1 MYIKITMLHLIQ
13 SAARLSR
20 LQRKICSR
28 SLWNSCQTVAQTQIL
43 RWGAALPTTR
53 HFHSSQQHQRELRE
67 YDEVFKKSIE
77 EPEEFWGGL
86 ADEIDWYKP
95 FAKVMDNTKPPFTK
109 WFVGGEMNTCYNCL
123 DRHIERGKGRH
134 TALIYDSPLTGK
146 IEMYSYQN
154 LQALVA
160 KFAGA
165 LAQLNVGKGDRVV
178 IYMPMVPQA
187 IIAMLACARLGA
199 VHSVVFGGFAA
210 QELARRIEHAE
221 PRVVVTASCG
231 IEPTRLVYYK
241 PILDE
246 AIRLSSFKPSTCIV
260 YQRDQCS
267 GDIVPGQDITWDQ
280 VMERARPHDCV
291 PVMSNDPLY
300 ILYTS
305 GTTGDPKGIV
315 RENGGHAVA
324 LHWSMRNLYGI
335 NPGEVWWAAS
345 DLGWVV
351 GHSYIVYAPLLS
363 GCTTVLFEGK
373 PVGTPDA
380 GGFFRVIEQHKVVSM
395 FTAPTAIRIIR
406 AEDPNCELI
415 KQYDLSH
422 FRDLFV
428 AGEHMDK
435 DTMSWTRKAISAPV
449 YDNWWQ
455 TETGWAITA
464 HAVGLGRPMDEHL
477 QTTGKAVPGYNVKV
491 IKDDMT
497 DVDRGDLGQVVVK
510 LPLPPG
516 TMSTLWRADD
526 RFIKTY
532 FTKYPGYYDTSDDG
546 VMDEDGFVS
555 IMARTDDVINVAGHR
570 ISTKSLEE
578 GMIRLDFVIDAACV
592 GQEDPI
598 KGHVPVGFVV
608 IDKTKPITREEAVQQ
623 VIQSVREFVGPVA
636 AFKTAVI
643 VPSLPKTRSGKTV
656 RGVLSKIL
664 HGKPYR
670 ITPTME
676 NPHVLEDIEEIVR
689 EEGIIERTL
698 KH

>member
-1 MYIKITMLHLIQ
+1 MSISRLIQ
-13 SAARLSR
+13 TTTRLNL
-20 LQRKICSR
+20 LQRKLSR
-28 SLWNSCQTVAQTQIL
+28 QNLWNSLQN
-43 RWGAALPTTR
+43 AARTSCSCLHGLPIR
-53 HFHSSQQHQRELRE
+53 HFHSSRQRQRELRE

-77 EPEEFWGGL
+77 EPEEFWAEL
-86 ADEIDWYKP
+86 AEEINWYKP
-95 FAKVMDNTKPPFTK
+95 FTKVLDNSNQPFTK

-123 DRHIERGKGRH
+123 DRHIENGRGKRI
-134 TALIYDSPLTGK
+134 ALIYDSPLNGK
-146 IEMYSYQN
+146 VEMYTYEN
-154 LQALVA
+154 LQRLVA

-178 IYMPMVPQA
+178 IYMPMIPQA
-187 IIAMLACARLGA
+187 VIAMLACARLGA
-199 VHSVVFGGFAA
+199 IHSVVFGGFAA

-231 IEPTRLVYYK
+231 LEPSRLVYYK
-241 PILDE
+241 PLLDE
-246 AIRLSSFKPSTCIV
+246 AIRLSKFKPSTCVV

-267 GDIVPGQDITWDQ
+267 GGIIPGQDISWDQ
-280 VMERARPHDCV
+280 VMEKAQPHDCV
-291 PVMSNDPLY
+291 PVLSTDPLY

-315 RENGGHAVA
+315 RPNGGHAVA
-324 LHWSMRNLYGI
+324 LNWSMRNLYGI

-380 GGFFRVIEQHKVVSM
+380 GAFFRVIEQHKVVIM

-415 KQYDLSH
+415 KEYDLSH
-422 FRDLFV
+422 FRGLFV
-428 AGEHMDK
+428 AGEHLDK
-435 DTMSWTRKAISAPV
+435 DTMQWARRAISAPV

-477 QTTGKAVPGYNVKV
+477 QTTGKPVPGYNVK
-491 IKDDMT
+491 ILKDGLT
-497 DVDRGDLGQVVVK
+497 EADRGDLGQVVVK

-516 TMSTLWRADD
+516 TMATLWKADD
-526 RFIKTY
+526 RFVKTY
-532 FTKYPGYYDTSDDG
+532 FTKYPGYYDSSDDG
-546 VMDEDGFVS
+546 VMDDGGFVS

-592 GQEDPI
+592 GLEDPI
-598 KGHVPVGFVV
+598 KGHLPVGFIV
-608 IDKTKPITREEAVQQ
+608 IDKTSGVSREDAVQQ

-636 AFKTAVI
+636 AFKTAI
-643 VPSLPKTRSGKTV
+643 VVPTLPKTRSGKTV
-656 RGVLSKIL
+656 RGILSKIL
-664 HGKPYR
+664 HGKPYK

-676 NPHVLEDIEEIVR
+676 NPHVLEDIETIVR
-689 EEGIIERTL
+689 EEGIIERTQ
-698 KH
+698 K

>member
-1 MYIKITMLHLIQ
+1 MSISRLIQ
-13 SAARLSR
+13 TTTHLNL
-20 LQRKICSR
+20 LQRKLSR
-28 SLWNSCQTVAQTQIL
+28 QNLWNSLQN
-43 RWGAALPTTR
+43 AARTSCSCLHGLPIR
-53 HFHSSQQHQRELRE
+53 HFHSSRQRQRELRE

-77 EPEEFWGGL
+77 EPEEFWAEL
-86 ADEIDWYKP
+86 AEEINWYKP
-95 FAKVMDNTKPPFTK
+95 FTKVLDNSNQPFTK

-123 DRHIERGKGRH
+123 DRHIENGRGKRI
-134 TALIYDSPLTGK
+134 ALIYDSPLNGK
-146 IEMYSYQN
+146 VEMYTYEN
-154 LQALVA
+154 LQRLVA

-178 IYMPMVPQA
+178 IYMPMIPQA
-187 IIAMLACARLGA
+187 VIAMLACARLGA
-199 VHSVVFGGFAA
+199 IHSVVFGGFAA

-231 IEPTRLVYYK
+231 LEPSRLVYYK
-241 PILDE
+241 PLLDE
-246 AIRLSSFKPSTCIV
+246 AIRLSKFKPSTCVV

-267 GDIVPGQDITWDQ
+267 GGIIPGQDISWDQ
-280 VMERARPHDCV
+280 VMEKAQPHDCV
-291 PVMSNDPLY
+291 PVLSTDPLY

-315 RENGGHAVA
+315 RPNGGHAVA
-324 LHWSMRNLYGI
+324 LNWSMRNLYGI
-335 NPGEVWWAAS
+335 NLGEVWWAAS

-380 GGFFRVIEQHKVVSM
+380 GAFFRVIEQHKVVSM

-415 KQYDLSH
+415 KEYDLSH
-422 FRDLFV
+422 FRGLFV
-428 AGEHMDK
+428 AGEHLDK
-435 DTMSWTRKAISAPV
+435 DTMQWARRAISAPV

-477 QTTGKAVPGYNVKV
+477 QTTGKPVPGYNVK
-491 IKDDMT
+491 ILKDGLT
-497 DVDRGDLGQVVVK
+497 EADRGDLGQVVVK

-516 TMSTLWRADD
+516 TMATLWKADD
-526 RFIKTY
+526 RFVKTY
-532 FTKYPGYYDTSDDG
+532 FTKYPGYYDSSDDG
-546 VMDEDGFVS
+546 VMDDGGFVS

-592 GQEDPI
+592 GLEDPI
-598 KGHVPVGFVV
+598 KGHLPVGFIV
-608 IDKTKPITREEAVQQ
+608 IDKTSGVSREDAVQQ

-636 AFKTAVI
+636 AFKTAI
-643 VPSLPKTRSGKTV
+643 VVPTLPKTRSGKTV

-664 HGKPYR
+664 HGKPYK

-676 NPHVLEDIEEIVR
+676 NPHVLEDIETIVR
-689 EEGIIERTL
+689 EEGIIERTQ
-698 KH
+698 K

>member
-1 MYIKITMLHLIQ
+1 M
-13 SAARLSR
+13 
-20 LQRKICSR
+20 
-28 SLWNSCQTVAQTQIL
+28 
-43 RWGAALPTTR
+43 
-53 HFHSSQQHQRELRE
+53 
-67 YDEVFKKSIE
+67 FKKSIE
-77 EPEEFWGGL
+77 EPEEFWAEL
-86 ADEIDWYKP
+86 AEEINWYKP
-95 FAKVMDNTKPPFTK
+95 FTKVVDNSNQPFTK

-123 DRHIERGKGRH
+123 DRHIENGRGKRI
-134 TALIYDSPLTGK
+134 ALIYDSPLNGK
-146 IEMYSYQN
+146 VEMYTYEN
-154 LQALVA
+154 LQRLVA

-178 IYMPMVPQA
+178 IYMPMIPQA
-187 IIAMLACARLGA
+187 VIAMLACARLGA
-199 VHSVVFGGFAA
+199 IHSVVFGGFAA

-231 IEPTRLVYYK
+231 LEPSRLVYYK
-241 PILDE
+241 PLLDE
-246 AIRLSSFKPSTCIV
+246 AIRLSKFKPSTCVV

-267 GDIVPGQDITWDQ
+267 GGIIPGQDISWDQ
-280 VMERARPHDCV
+280 VMEKAQPHDCV
-291 PVMSNDPLY
+291 PVLSTDPLY

-315 RENGGHAVA
+315 RPNGGHAVA
-324 LHWSMRNLYGI
+324 LNWSMRNLYGI

-380 GGFFRVIEQHKVVSM
+380 GAFFRVIEQHKVVSM

-415 KQYDLSH
+415 KEYDLSH
-422 FRDLFV
+422 FRGLFV
-428 AGEHMDK
+428 AGEHLDK
-435 DTMSWTRKAISAPV
+435 DTMQWARRAISAPV

-464 HAVGLGRPMDEHL
+464 HAVGLGRPMDERL
-477 QTTGKAVPGYNVKV
+477 QTTGKPVPGYNVK
-491 IKDDMT
+491 ILKDGLT
-497 DVDRGDLGQVVVK
+497 EADRGDLGQVVVK

-516 TMSTLWRADD
+516 TMATLWKADD
-526 RFIKTY
+526 RFVKTY
-532 FTKYPGYYDTSDDG
+532 FTKYPGYYDSSDDG
-546 VMDEDGFVS
+546 VMDDGGFVS

-592 GQEDPI
+592 GLEDPI
-598 KGHVPVGFVV
+598 KGHLPVGFIV
-608 IDKTKPITREEAVQQ
+608 IDKTSGVSREDAVQQ

-636 AFKTAVI
+636 AFKTAI
-643 VPSLPKTRSGKTV
+643 VVPTLPKTRSGKTV

-664 HGKPYR
+664 HGKPYK

-676 NPHVLEDIEEIVR
+676 NPHVLEDIETIVR
-689 EEGIIERTL
+689 EEGIIERTQ
-698 KH
+698 K

>member
-1 MYIKITMLHLIQ
+1 MSISRLIQ
-13 SAARLSR
+13 ATTRLNL
-20 LQRKICSR
+20 LQRKLSHQN
-28 SLWNSCQTVAQTQIL
+28 LWNSSQN
-43 RWGAALPTTR
+43 AARTSCSCLHGLPIR
-53 HFHSSQQHQRELRE
+53 HFHSSQHRQRELRE

-77 EPEEFWGGL
+77 EPEEFWAKL
-86 ADEIDWYKP
+86 AEEINWYKP
-95 FAKVMDNTKPPFTK
+95 FTKVLDNSNQPFTK

-123 DRHIERGKGRH
+123 DRHIENGRGKRM
-134 TALIYDSPLTGK
+134 ALIYDSPLNGK
-146 IEMYSYQN
+146 VEMYTYEN
-154 LQALVA
+154 LQRLVA

-178 IYMPMVPQA
+178 IYMPMIPQA
-187 IIAMLACARLGA
+187 VIAMLACARLGA
-199 VHSVVFGGFAA
+199 IHSVVFGGFAA

-231 IEPTRLVYYK
+231 LEPSCLVYYK
-241 PILDE
+241 PLLDE
-246 AIRLSSFKPSTCIV
+246 AIRLSKFKPSTCVV

-267 GDIVPGQDITWDQ
+267 GGIIPGQDISWDQ
-280 VMERARPHDCV
+280 VMEKAQPHDCV
-291 PVMSNDPLY
+291 PVLSTDPLY

-315 RENGGHAVA
+315 RPNGGHAVA
-324 LHWSMRNLYGI
+324 LNWSMRNLYGI

-380 GGFFRVIEQHKVVSM
+380 GAFFRVIEQHKVVSM

-415 KQYDLSH
+415 KEYDLSH
-422 FRDLFV
+422 FRGLFV
-428 AGEHMDK
+428 AGEHLDK
-435 DTMSWTRKAISAPV
+435 DTMQWARRAISAPV

-477 QTTGKAVPGYNVKV
+477 QTTGKPVPGYNVK
-491 IKDDMT
+491 ILKDGLT
-497 DVDRGDLGQVVVK
+497 EADRGDLGQVVVK

-516 TMSTLWRADD
+516 TMATLWKADD
-526 RFIKTY
+526 RFVKTY
-532 FTKYPGYYDTSDDG
+532 FTKYPGYYDSSDDG
-546 VMDEDGFVS
+546 VMDDGGFVS

-592 GQEDPI
+592 GLEDPI
-598 KGHVPVGFVV
+598 KGHLPVGFIV
-608 IDKTKPITREEAVQQ
+608 IDKTSGVSREDAVQQ

-636 AFKTAVI
+636 AFKTAI
-643 VPSLPKTRSGKTV
+643 VVPTLPKTRSGKTV
-656 RGVLSKIL
+656 RGILSKIL
-664 HGKPYR
+664 HGKPYK

-676 NPHVLEDIEEIVR
+676 NPHVLEDIETIVR
-689 EEGIIERTL
+689 EEGIIERTQ
-698 KH
+698 K

>member
-1 MYIKITMLHLIQ
+1 MSISRLIQ
-13 SAARLSR
+13 TTTRLNL
-20 LQRKICSR
+20 LQRKLSR
-28 SLWNSCQTVAQTQIL
+28 QNLWNSLQN
-43 RWGAALPTTR
+43 AARTSCSCLHGLPIR
-53 HFHSSQQHQRELRE
+53 HFHSSRQRQRELRE

-77 EPEEFWGGL
+77 EPEEFW
-86 ADEIDWYKP
+86 AEFAEEINWYKP
-95 FAKVMDNTKPPFTK
+95 FTKVVDNSNQPFTK

-123 DRHIERGKGRH
+123 DRHIENGRGKRI
-134 TALIYDSPLTGK
+134 ALIYDSPLNGK
-146 IEMYSYQN
+146 VEMYTYEN
-154 LQALVA
+154 LQRLVA

-178 IYMPMVPQA
+178 IYMPMIPQA
-187 IIAMLACARLGA
+187 VIAMLACARLGA
-199 VHSVVFGGFAA
+199 IHSVVFGGFAA

-231 IEPTRLVYYK
+231 LEPSRLVYYK
-241 PILDE
+241 PLLDE
-246 AIRLSSFKPSTCIV
+246 AIRLSKFKPSTCVV

-267 GDIVPGQDITWDQ
+267 GGIIPGQDISWDQ
-280 VMERARPHDCV
+280 VMEKAQPHDCV
-291 PVMSNDPLY
+291 PVLSTDPLY

-315 RENGGHAVA
+315 RPNGGHAVA
-324 LHWSMRNLYGI
+324 LNWSMRNLYGI

-380 GGFFRVIEQHKVVSM
+380 GAFFRVIEQHKVVSM

-415 KQYDLSH
+415 KEYDLSH
-422 FRDLFV
+422 FRGLFV
-428 AGEHMDK
+428 AGEHLDK
-435 DTMSWTRKAISAPV
+435 DTMQWARRAISAPV

-477 QTTGKAVPGYNVKV
+477 QTTGKPVPGYNVK
-491 IKDDMT
+491 ILKDGLT
-497 DVDRGDLGQVVVK
+497 EADRGDLGQVVVK

-516 TMSTLWRADD
+516 TMATLWKADD
-526 RFIKTY
+526 RFVKTY
-532 FTKYPGYYDTSDDG
+532 FTKYPGYYDSSDDG
-546 VMDEDGFVS
+546 VMDDGGFVS

-592 GQEDPI
+592 GLEDPI
-598 KGHVPVGFVV
+598 KGHLPVGFIV
-608 IDKTKPITREEAVQQ
+608 IDKTSGVSREDAVQQ

-636 AFKTAVI
+636 AFKTAI
-643 VPSLPKTRSGKTV
+643 VVPTLPKTRSGKTV
-656 RGVLSKIL
+656 RGILSKIL
-664 HGKPYR
+664 HGKPYK

-676 NPHVLEDIEEIVR
+676 NPHVLEDIETIVR
-689 EEGIIERTL
+689 EEGIIERTQ
-698 KH
+698 K

>member
-1 MYIKITMLHLIQ
+1 MSISRLIQ
-13 SAARLSR
+13 TTTRLNL
-20 LQRKICSR
+20 LQRKLSR
-28 SLWNSCQTVAQTQIL
+28 QNLWNSLQN
-43 RWGAALPTTR
+43 AARTSCSCLHGLPIR
-53 HFHSSQQHQRELRE
+53 HFHSSRQRQRELRE

-77 EPEEFWGGL
+77 EPEEFWAEL
-86 ADEIDWYKP
+86 AEEINWYKP
-95 FAKVMDNTKPPFTK
+95 FTKVLDNSNQPFTK

-123 DRHIERGKGRH
+123 DRHIENGRGKRI
-134 TALIYDSPLTGK
+134 ALIYDSPLNGK
-146 IEMYSYQN
+146 VEMYTYEN
-154 LQALVA
+154 LQRLVA

-178 IYMPMVPQA
+178 IYMPMIPQA
-187 IIAMLACARLGA
+187 VIAMLACARLGA
-199 VHSVVFGGFAA
+199 IHSVVFGGFAA

-231 IEPTRLVYYK
+231 LEPSRLVYYK
-241 PILDE
+241 PLLDE
-246 AIRLSSFKPSTCIV
+246 AIRLSKFKPSTCVV

-267 GDIVPGQDITWDQ
+267 GGIIPGQDISWDQ
-280 VMERARPHDCV
+280 LMEKAQPHDCV
-291 PVMSNDPLY
+291 PVLSTDPLY

-315 RENGGHAVA
+315 RPNGGHAVA
-324 LHWSMRNLYGI
+324 LNWSMRNLYGI

-380 GGFFRVIEQHKVVSM
+380 GAFFRVIEQHKVVSM

-415 KQYDLSH
+415 KEYDLSH
-422 FRDLFV
+422 FRGLFV
-428 AGEHMDK
+428 AGEHLDK
-435 DTMSWTRKAISAPV
+435 DTMQWARRAISAPV

-477 QTTGKAVPGYNVKV
+477 QTTGKPVPGYNVK
-491 IKDDMT
+491 ILKDGLT
-497 DVDRGDLGQVVVK
+497 EADRGDLGQVVVK

-516 TMSTLWRADD
+516 TMATLWKADD
-526 RFIKTY
+526 RFVKTY
-532 FTKYPGYYDTSDDG
+532 FTKYPGYYDSSDDG
-546 VMDEDGFVS
+546 VMDDGGFVS

-592 GQEDPI
+592 GLEDPI
-598 KGHVPVGFVV
+598 KGHLPVGFIV
-608 IDKTKPITREEAVQQ
+608 IDKTSGVSREDAVQQ

-636 AFKTAVI
+636 AFKTAI
-643 VPSLPKTRSGKTV
+643 VVPTLPKTRSGKTV

-664 HGKPYR
+664 HGKPYK

-676 NPHVLEDIEEIVR
+676 NPHVLEDIETIVR
-689 EEGIIERTL
+689 EEGIIERTQ
-698 KH
+698 K

>member
-1 MYIKITMLHLIQ
+1 MSISRLIQ
-13 SAARLSR
+13 TTTRLNL
-20 LQRKICSR
+20 LQRKLSR
-28 SLWNSCQTVAQTQIL
+28 QNLWNSLQN
-43 RWGAALPTTR
+43 AARTSCSCLHGLPIR
-53 HFHSSQQHQRELRE
+53 HFHSSRQRQRELRE

-77 EPEEFWGGL
+77 EPEEFWAEL
-86 ADEIDWYKP
+86 AEEINWYKP
-95 FAKVMDNTKPPFTK
+95 FTKVLDNSNQPFTK

-123 DRHIERGKGRH
+123 DRHIENGRGKRI
-134 TALIYDSPLTGK
+134 ALIYDSPLNGK
-146 IEMYSYQN
+146 VEMYTYEN
-154 LQALVA
+154 LQRLVA

-178 IYMPMVPQA
+178 IYMPMIPQA
-187 IIAMLACARLGA
+187 VIAMLACARLGA
-199 VHSVVFGGFAA
+199 IHSVVFGGFAA

-231 IEPTRLVYYK
+231 LEPSRLVYYK
-241 PILDE
+241 PLLDE
-246 AIRLSSFKPSTCIV
+246 AIRLSKFKPSTCVV

-267 GDIVPGQDITWDQ
+267 GGIIPGQDISWDQ
-280 VMERARPHDCV
+280 VMEKAQPHDCV
-291 PVMSNDPLY
+291 PVLSTDPLY

-315 RENGGHAVA
+315 RPNGGHAVA
-324 LHWSMRNLYGI
+324 LNWSMRNLYGI
-335 NPGEVWWAAS
+335 NLGEVWWAAS

-380 GGFFRVIEQHKVVSM
+380 GAFFRVIEQHKVVSM

-415 KQYDLSH
+415 KEYDLSH
-422 FRDLFV
+422 FRGLFV
-428 AGEHMDK
+428 AGEHLDK
-435 DTMSWTRKAISAPV
+435 DTMQWARRAISAPV

-477 QTTGKAVPGYNVKV
+477 QTTGKPVPGYNVK
-491 IKDDMT
+491 ILKDGLT
-497 DVDRGDLGQVVVK
+497 EADRGDLGQVVVK

-516 TMSTLWRADD
+516 TMATLWKADD
-526 RFIKTY
+526 RFVKTY
-532 FTKYPGYYDTSDDG
+532 FTKYPGYYDSSDDG
-546 VMDEDGFVS
+546 VMDDGGFVS

-592 GQEDPI
+592 GLEDPI
-598 KGHVPVGFVV
+598 KGHLPVGFIV
-608 IDKTKPITREEAVQQ
+608 IDKTSGVSREDAVQQ

-636 AFKTAVI
+636 AFKTAI
-643 VPSLPKTRSGKTV
+643 VVPTLPKTRSGKTV
-656 RGVLSKIL
+656 RSVLSKIL
-664 HGKPYR
+664 HGKPYK

-676 NPHVLEDIEEIVR
+676 NPHVLEDIETIVR
-689 EEGIIERTL
+689 EEGIIERTQ
-698 KH
+698 K

>member
-1 MYIKITMLHLIQ
+1 MSISRLIQ
-13 SAARLSR
+13 ATTRLNL
-20 LQRKICSR
+20 LQRKLSHQN
-28 SLWNSCQTVAQTQIL
+28 LWNSSQN
-43 RWGAALPTTR
+43 AARTSCSCLHGLPIR
-53 HFHSSQQHQRELRE
+53 HFHSSQQRQRELRE

-77 EPEEFWGGL
+77 EPEEFWAKL
-86 ADEIDWYKP
+86 AEEINWYKP
-95 FAKVMDNTKPPFTK
+95 FTKVLDNSNQPFTK

-123 DRHIERGKGRH
+123 DRHIENGRGKRM
-134 TALIYDSPLTGK
+134 ALIYDSPLNGK
-146 IEMYSYQN
+146 VEMYTYEN
-154 LQALVA
+154 LQRLVA

-178 IYMPMVPQA
+178 IYMPMIPQA
-187 IIAMLACARLGA
+187 VIAMLACARLGA
-199 VHSVVFGGFAA
+199 IHSVVFGGFAA

-231 IEPTRLVYYK
+231 LEPSCLVYYK
-241 PILDE
+241 PLLDE
-246 AIRLSSFKPSTCIV
+246 AIRLSKFKPSTCVV

-267 GDIVPGQDITWDQ
+267 GGIIPGQDISWDQ
-280 VMERARPHDCV
+280 VMEKAQPHDCV
-291 PVMSNDPLY
+291 PVLSTDPLY

-315 RENGGHAVA
+315 RPNGGHAVA
-324 LHWSMRNLYGI
+324 LNWSMRNLYGI

-380 GGFFRVIEQHKVVSM
+380 GAFFRVIEQHKVVSM

-415 KQYDLSH
+415 KEYDLSH
-422 FRDLFV
+422 FRGLFV
-428 AGEHMDK
+428 AGEHLDK
-435 DTMSWTRKAISAPV
+435 DTMQWARRAISAPV

-477 QTTGKAVPGYNVKV
+477 QTTGKPVPGYNVK
-491 IKDDMT
+491 ILKDGLT
-497 DVDRGDLGQVVVK
+497 EADRGDLGQVVVK

-516 TMSTLWRADD
+516 TMATLWKADD
-526 RFIKTY
+526 RFVKTY
-532 FTKYPGYYDTSDDG
+532 FTKYPGYYDSSDDG
-546 VMDEDGFVS
+546 VMDDGGFVS

-592 GQEDPI
+592 GLEDPI
-598 KGHVPVGFVV
+598 KGHLPVGFIV
-608 IDKTKPITREEAVQQ
+608 IDKTSGVSREDAVQQ

-636 AFKTAVI
+636 AFKTAI
-643 VPSLPKTRSGKTV
+643 VVPTLPKTRSGKTV
-656 RGVLSKIL
+656 RGILSKIL
-664 HGKPYR
+664 HGKPYK

-676 NPHVLEDIEEIVR
+676 NPHVLEDIETIVR
-689 EEGIIERTL
+689 EEGIIERTQ
-698 KH
+698 K

>member
-1 MYIKITMLHLIQ
+1 MSMSRFIQ
-13 SAARLSR
+13 TTNRLTL
-20 LQRKICSR
+20 LQRKISR
-28 SLWNSCQTVAQTQIL
+28 QNLWTSLQNAARRSNSCL
-43 RWGAALPTTR
+43 HGLPIR
-53 HFHSSQQHQRELRE
+53 HFHSSKRRQRELHE

-77 EPEEFWGGL
+77 EPEEFWAEL
-86 ADEIDWYKP
+86 AEEIDWYKP
-95 FAKVMDNTKPPFTK
+95 FTKVVDNNNQPFTK

-123 DRHIERGKGRH
+123 DRHIENGRGKR
-134 TALIYDSPLTGK
+134 TALIYDSPLSGK
-146 IEMYSYQN
+146 VEMYSYEN
-154 LQALVA
+154 LQRLVA

-178 IYMPMVPQA
+178 IYMPMIPQP
-187 IIAMLACARLGA
+187 
-199 VHSVVFGGFAA
+199 
-210 QELARRIEHAE
+210 RI
-221 PRVVVTASCG
+221 VVTASCG
-231 IEPTRLVYYK
+231 LEPTRLVYYK
-241 PILDE
+241 PLLDE
-246 AIRLSSFKPSTCIV
+246 AIKMSKFKPSTCVV
-260 YQRDQCS
+260 YQRDPCS
-267 GDIVPGQDITWDQ
+267 GGIIPGQDISWDQ
-280 VMERARPHDCV
+280 VMEKAQPHDCV
-291 PVMSNDPLY
+291 PVLSTDPLY

-315 RENGGHAVA
+315 RPNGGHAVA
-324 LHWSMRNLYGI
+324 LNWSMRNLYGI

-380 GGFFRVIEQHKVVSM
+380 GAFFRVIEQHKVVSM

-415 KQYDLSH
+415 KEYDLSH
-422 FRDLFV
+422 FRELFV

-435 DTMSWTRKAISAPV
+435 DTMQWARRAISAPV

-477 QTTGKAVPGYNVKV
+477 QTTGKAVPGYNVK
-491 IKDDMT
+491 ILKEDLT
-497 DVDRGDLGQVVVK
+497 EADRGDLGQVVVK

-516 TMSTLWRADD
+516 TMATLWKADD
-526 RFIKTY
+526 RFVKTY
-532 FTKYPGYYDTSDDG
+532 FTKYPGYYDSSDDG
-546 VMDEDGFVS
+546 VMDDDGFVS

-592 GQEDPI
+592 GLEDPI
-598 KGHVPVGFVV
+598 KGHLPVGFIV
-608 IDKTKPITREEAVQQ
+608 IDKTSGVSREDAIEQ

-636 AFKTAVI
+636 AFKTAI
-643 VPSLPKTRSGKTV
+643 VVPTLPKTRSGKTV

-664 HGKPYR
+664 HGKTYK

-676 NPHVLEDIEEIVR
+676 NPHVLEDIEAIVR

-698 KH
+698 K

>member
-1 MYIKITMLHLIQ
+1 MSTSRLIQ
-13 SAARLSR
+13 TTTRLNL
-20 LQRKICSR
+20 LQRKLSR
-28 SLWNSCQTVAQTQIL
+28 QNLWNSLQN
-43 RWGAALPTTR
+43 AARTSCSCLHGLPIR
-53 HFHSSQQHQRELRE
+53 HFHSSRQRQRELRE

-77 EPEEFWGGL
+77 EPEEFWAEL
-86 ADEIDWYKP
+86 AEEINWYKP
-95 FAKVMDNTKPPFTK
+95 FTKVLDNSNQPFTK

-123 DRHIERGKGRH
+123 DRHIENGRGKRI
-134 TALIYDSPLTGK
+134 ALIYDSPLNGK
-146 IEMYSYQN
+146 VEMYTYEN
-154 LQALVA
+154 LQRLVA

-178 IYMPMVPQA
+178 IYMPMIPQA
-187 IIAMLACARLGA
+187 VIAMLACARLGA
-199 VHSVVFGGFAA
+199 IHSVVFGGFAA

-231 IEPTRLVYYK
+231 LELSRLVYYK
-241 PILDE
+241 PLLDE
-246 AIRLSSFKPSTCIV
+246 AIRLSKFKPSTCVV

-267 GDIVPGQDITWDQ
+267 GGIIPGQDISWDQ
-280 VMERARPHDCV
+280 VMEKAQPHDCV
-291 PVMSNDPLY
+291 PVLSTDPLY

-315 RENGGHAVA
+315 RPNGGHAVA
-324 LHWSMRNLYGI
+324 LNWSMRNLYGI

-380 GGFFRVIEQHKVVSM
+380 GAFFRVIEQHKVVSM

-415 KQYDLSH
+415 KEYDLSH
-422 FRDLFV
+422 FRGLFV
-428 AGEHMDK
+428 AGEHLDK
-435 DTMSWTRKAISAPV
+435 DTMQWARRAISAPV

-477 QTTGKAVPGYNVKV
+477 QTTGKPVPGYNVK
-491 IKDDMT
+491 ILKDGLT
-497 DVDRGDLGQVVVK
+497 EADRGDLGQVVVK

-516 TMSTLWRADD
+516 TMATLWKADD
-526 RFIKTY
+526 RFVKTY
-532 FTKYPGYYDTSDDG
+532 FTKYPGYYDSSDDG
-546 VMDEDGFVS
+546 VMDDGGFVS

-592 GQEDPI
+592 GLEDPI
-598 KGHVPVGFVV
+598 KGHLPVGFIV
-608 IDKTKPITREEAVQQ
+608 IDKTSGVSREDAVQQ

-636 AFKTAVI
+636 AFKTAI
-643 VPSLPKTRSGKTV
+643 VVPTLPKTRSGKTV
-656 RGVLSKIL
+656 RGILSKIL
-664 HGKPYR
+664 HGKPYK

-676 NPHVLEDIEEIVR
+676 NPHVLEDIETIVR
-689 EEGIIERTL
+689 EEGIIERTQ
-698 KH
+698 K

>member
-1 MYIKITMLHLIQ
+1 MSISRLIQ
-13 SAARLSR
+13 TTTRLNL
-20 LQRKICSR
+20 LQRKLSR
-28 SLWNSCQTVAQTQIL
+28 QNLWNSLQN
-43 RWGAALPTTR
+43 AARTSCSCLHGLPIR
-53 HFHSSQQHQRELRE
+53 HFHSSRQRQRELRE

-77 EPEEFWGGL
+77 EPEEFWAEL
-86 ADEIDWYKP
+86 AEEINWYKP
-95 FAKVMDNTKPPFTK
+95 FTKVLDNSNQPFTK

-123 DRHIERGKGRH
+123 DRHIENGRGKRI
-134 TALIYDSPLTGK
+134 ALIYDSPLNGK
-146 IEMYSYQN
+146 VEMYTYEN
-154 LQALVA
+154 LQRLVA

-178 IYMPMVPQA
+178 IYMPMIPQA
-187 IIAMLACARLGA
+187 VIAMLACARLGA
-199 VHSVVFGGFAA
+199 IHSVVFGGFAA

-231 IEPTRLVYYK
+231 LEPSRLVYYK
-241 PILDE
+241 PLLDE
-246 AIRLSSFKPSTCIV
+246 AIRLSKFKPSTCVV

-267 GDIVPGQDITWDQ
+267 GGIIPGQDISWDQ
-280 VMERARPHDCV
+280 LMEKAQPHDCV
-291 PVMSNDPLY
+291 PVLSTDPLY

-315 RENGGHAVA
+315 RPNGGHAVA
-324 LHWSMRNLYGI
+324 LNWSMRNLYGI

-380 GGFFRVIEQHKVVSM
+380 GAFFRVIEQHKVVSM

-415 KQYDLSH
+415 KEYDLSH
-422 FRDLFV
+422 FRGLFV
-428 AGEHMDK
+428 AGEHLDK
-435 DTMSWTRKAISAPV
+435 DTMQWARRAISAPV

-464 HAVGLGRPMDEHL
+464 HAVGLGRPMDERL
-477 QTTGKAVPGYNVKV
+477 QTTGKPVPGYNVK
-491 IKDDMT
+491 ILKDGLT
-497 DVDRGDLGQVVVK
+497 EADRGDLGQVVVK

-516 TMSTLWRADD
+516 TMATLWKADD
-526 RFIKTY
+526 RFVKTY
-532 FTKYPGYYDTSDDG
+532 FTKYPGYYDSSDDG
-546 VMDEDGFVS
+546 VMDDGGFVS

-592 GQEDPI
+592 GLEDPI
-598 KGHVPVGFVV
+598 KGHLPVGFIV
-608 IDKTKPITREEAVQQ
+608 IDKTSGVSREDAVQQ

-636 AFKTAVI
+636 AFKTAI
-643 VPSLPKTRSGKTV
+643 VVPTLPKTRSGKTV
-656 RGVLSKIL
+656 RGILSKIL
-664 HGKPYR
+664 HGKPYK

-676 NPHVLEDIEEIVR
+676 NPHVLEDIETIVR
-689 EEGIIERTL
+689 EEGIIERTQ
-698 KH
+698 K

>member
-1 MYIKITMLHLIQ
+1 MSISRLIQ
-13 SAARLSR
+13 TTTRLNL
-20 LQRKICSR
+20 LQRKLSR
-28 SLWNSCQTVAQTQIL
+28 QNLWNSLQN
-43 RWGAALPTTR
+43 AARTSCSCLHGLPIR
-53 HFHSSQQHQRELRE
+53 HFHSSRQRQRELRE

-77 EPEEFWGGL
+77 EPEEFWAEL
-86 ADEIDWYKP
+86 AEEINWYKP
-95 FAKVMDNTKPPFTK
+95 FTKVVDNSNQPFTK

-123 DRHIERGKGRH
+123 DRHIENGRGKRI
-134 TALIYDSPLTGK
+134 ALIYDSPLNGK
-146 IEMYSYQN
+146 VEMYTYEN
-154 LQALVA
+154 LQRLVA

-178 IYMPMVPQA
+178 IYMPMIPQA
-187 IIAMLACARLGA
+187 VIAMLACARLGA
-199 VHSVVFGGFAA
+199 IHSVVFGGFAA

-231 IEPTRLVYYK
+231 LEPSRLVYYK
-241 PILDE
+241 PLLDE
-246 AIRLSSFKPSTCIV
+246 AIRLSKFKPSTCVV

-267 GDIVPGQDITWDQ
+267 GGIIPGQDISWDQ
-280 VMERARPHDCV
+280 VMEKAQPHDCV
-291 PVMSNDPLY
+291 PVLSTDPLY

-315 RENGGHAVA
+315 RPNGGHAVA
-324 LHWSMRNLYGI
+324 LNWSMRNLYGI

-380 GGFFRVIEQHKVVSM
+380 GAFFRVIEQHKVVSM

-415 KQYDLSH
+415 KEYDLSH
-422 FRDLFV
+422 FRGLFV
-428 AGEHMDK
+428 AGEHLDK
-435 DTMSWTRKAISAPV
+435 DTMQWARRAISAPV

-477 QTTGKAVPGYNVKV
+477 QTTGKPVPGYNVK
-491 IKDDMT
+491 ILKDGLT
-497 DVDRGDLGQVVVK
+497 EADRGDLGQVVVK

-516 TMSTLWRADD
+516 TMATLWKADD
-526 RFIKTY
+526 RFVKTY
-532 FTKYPGYYDTSDDG
+532 FTKYPGYYDSSDDG
-546 VMDEDGFVS
+546 VMDDGGFVS

-592 GQEDPI
+592 GLEDPI
-598 KGHVPVGFVV
+598 KGHLPVGFIV
-608 IDKTKPITREEAVQQ
+608 IDKTSGVSREDAVQQ

-636 AFKTAVI
+636 AFKTAI
-643 VPSLPKTRSGKTV
+643 VVPTLPKTRSGKTV
-656 RGVLSKIL
+656 RGILSKIL
-664 HGKPYR
+664 HGKPYK

-676 NPHVLEDIEEIVR
+676 NPHVLEDIETIVR
-689 EEGIIERTL
+689 EEEIIERTQ
-698 KH
+698 K

>member
-1 MYIKITMLHLIQ
+1 LHLEITMLGVVNT
-13 SAARLSR
+13 AARFNR
-20 LQRKICSR
+20 MQRRIWLRGTRKSWKSNR
-28 SLWNSCQTVAQTQIL
+28 SLC
-43 RWGAALPTTR
+43 LPITPLASR
-53 HFHSSQQHQRELRE
+53 HFYDTPQAKRQIRE
-67 YDEVFKKSIE
+67 YEDVFKKSIE
-77 EPEEFWGGL
+77 DPEGFWG
-86 ADEIDWYKP
+86 AVSEDIDWYSP
-95 FAKVMDNTKPPFTK
+95 YERVMDNSNPPFTK
-109 WFVGGEMNTCYNCL
+109 WFVGAKMNTCYNCV
-123 DRHIERGKGRH
+123 DRHVEKGKGSQ

-146 IEMYSYQN
+146 VEMYSYQS
-154 LQALVA
+154 LQDLVA

-165 LAQLNVGKGDRVV
+165 LASLNVNKGDRVV

-187 IIAMLACARLGA
+187 VVAILACTRLGA

-231 IEPTRLVYYK
+231 LEPTRMVYYK
-241 PILDE
+241 PLLDE
-246 AIRLSSFKPSTCIV
+246 AIRLSSHKPSTCIV
-260 YQRDQCS
+260 YQREQCS
-267 GDIVPGQDITWDQ
+267 GEIIPGRDVSWDQ
-280 VMERARPHDCV
+280 VMEKAKPHDCV
-291 PVMSNDPLY
+291 PVLSTDPLY

-315 RENGGHAVA
+315 RDNGGHAVA
-324 LHWSMRNLYGI
+324 LHWNMWNVYGV

-380 GGFFRVIEQHKVVSM
+380 GAFFRVIEQHKVTNM
-395 FTAPTAIRIIR
+395 FTAPTAVRVIR

-422 FRDLFV
+422 FRGLFV

-435 DTMSWTRKAISAPV
+435 DTMRWTRKAISAPV

-477 QTTGKAVPGYNVKV
+477 ETTGKPVPGYNVKIV
-491 IKDDMT
+491 KEDSSE
-497 DVDRGDLGQVVVK
+497 VDRGNLGKVVVK

-516 TMSTLWRADD
+516 TMSTLWKAEE
-526 RFIKTY
+526 RFVKTY
-532 FTKYPGYYDTSDDG
+532 FTKYPGYYDSGDDG
-546 VMDEDGFVS
+546 VMDGDGFLS
-555 IMARTDDVINVAGHR
+555 IMARSDDVINVAGHR
-570 ISTKSLEE
+570 ISTKALEE
-578 GMIRLDFVIDAACV
+578 GIIHLDFVIDAACV
-592 GQEDPI
+592 GMEDSI

-608 IDKTKPITREEAVQQ
+608 VDKTVSISRDEAIKQ
-623 VIQSVREFVGPVA
+623 VIKSVREFVGPVA
-636 AFKTAVI
+636 FFKTAII

-656 RGVLSKIL
+656 RSVLTKIL
-664 HGKPYR
+664 HGKPYK

-676 NPHVLEDIEEIVR
+676 NPHVLQDIEEIVR
-689 EEGIIERTL
+689 EEKIMDRSL
-698 KH
+698 PH

>member
-1 MYIKITMLHLIQ
+1 MSISRLIQ
-13 SAARLSR
+13 TTTRLNL
-20 LQRKICSR
+20 LQRKLSR
-28 SLWNSCQTVAQTQIL
+28 QNLWNSLQN
-43 RWGAALPTTR
+43 AARTSCSCLHGLPIR
-53 HFHSSQQHQRELRE
+53 HFHSSRQRQRELRE

-77 EPEEFWGGL
+77 EPEEFWAEL
-86 ADEIDWYKP
+86 AEEINWYKP
-95 FAKVMDNTKPPFTK
+95 FTKVLDNSNQPFTK

-123 DRHIERGKGRH
+123 DRHIENGRGKRI
-134 TALIYDSPLTGK
+134 ALIYDSPLNGK
-146 IEMYSYQN
+146 VEMYTYEN
-154 LQALVA
+154 LQRLVA

-178 IYMPMVPQA
+178 IYMPMIPQA
-187 IIAMLACARLGA
+187 VIAMLACARLGA
-199 VHSVVFGGFAA
+199 IHSVVFGGFAA

-231 IEPTRLVYYK
+231 LEPSRLVYYK
-241 PILDE
+241 PLLDE
-246 AIRLSSFKPSTCIV
+246 AIRLSKFKPSTCVV

-267 GDIVPGQDITWDQ
+267 GGIIPGQDISWDQ
-280 VMERARPHDCV
+280 VMEKAQPHDCV
-291 PVMSNDPLY
+291 PVLSTDPLY

-315 RENGGHAVA
+315 RPNGGHAVA
-324 LHWSMRNLYGI
+324 LNWSMRNLYGI

-380 GGFFRVIEQHKVVSM
+380 GAFFRVIEQHKVVSM

-415 KQYDLSH
+415 KEYDLSH
-422 FRDLFV
+422 FRGLFV
-428 AGEHMDK
+428 AGEHLDK
-435 DTMSWTRKAISAPV
+435 DTMQWARRAISAPV

-477 QTTGKAVPGYNVKV
+477 QTTGKPVPGYNVK
-491 IKDDMT
+491 ILKNGLT
-497 DVDRGDLGQVVVK
+497 EADRGDLGQVVVK

-516 TMSTLWRADD
+516 TMATLWKADD
-526 RFIKTY
+526 RFVKTY
-532 FTKYPGYYDTSDDG
+532 FTKYPGYYDSSDDG
-546 VMDEDGFVS
+546 VMDDGGFVS

-592 GQEDPI
+592 GLEDPI
-598 KGHVPVGFVV
+598 KGHLPVGFIV
-608 IDKTKPITREEAVQQ
+608 IDKTSGVSREDAVQQ

-636 AFKTAVI
+636 AFKTAI
-643 VPSLPKTRSGKTV
+643 VVPTLPKTRSGKTV

-664 HGKPYR
+664 HGKPYK

-676 NPHVLEDIEEIVR
+676 NPHVLEDIETIVR
-689 EEGIIERTL
+689 EEGIIERTQ
-698 KH
+698 K

>member
-1 MYIKITMLHLIQ
+1 MSTSRLIQ
-13 SAARLSR
+13 TTTRLNL
-20 LQRKICSR
+20 LQRKLSR
-28 SLWNSCQTVAQTQIL
+28 QNLWNSLQN
-43 RWGAALPTTR
+43 AARTSCSCLHGLPIR
-53 HFHSSQQHQRELRE
+53 HFHSSRQRQRELRE

-77 EPEEFWGGL
+77 EPEEFWAEL
-86 ADEIDWYKP
+86 AEEINWYKP
-95 FAKVMDNTKPPFTK
+95 FTKVLDNSNQPFTK

-123 DRHIERGKGRH
+123 DRHIENGRGKRI
-134 TALIYDSPLTGK
+134 ALIYDSPLNGK
-146 IEMYSYQN
+146 VEMYTYEN
-154 LQALVA
+154 LQRLVA

-178 IYMPMVPQA
+178 IYMPMIPQA
-187 IIAMLACARLGA
+187 VIAMLACARLGA
-199 VHSVVFGGFAA
+199 IHSVVFGGFAA

-231 IEPTRLVYYK
+231 LEPSRLVYYK
-241 PILDE
+241 PLLDE
-246 AIRLSSFKPSTCIV
+246 AIRLSKFKPSTCVV

-267 GDIVPGQDITWDQ
+267 GGIIPGQDISWDQ
-280 VMERARPHDCV
+280 LMEKAQPHDCV
-291 PVMSNDPLY
+291 PVLSTDPLY

-315 RENGGHAVA
+315 RPNGGHAVA
-324 LHWSMRNLYGI
+324 LNWSMRNLYGI

-380 GGFFRVIEQHKVVSM
+380 GAFFRVIEQHKVVSM

-415 KQYDLSH
+415 KEYDLSH
-422 FRDLFV
+422 FRGLFV
-428 AGEHMDK
+428 AGEHLDK
-435 DTMSWTRKAISAPV
+435 DTMQWARRAISAPV

-477 QTTGKAVPGYNVKV
+477 QTTGKPVPGYNVK
-491 IKDDMT
+491 ILKDGLT
-497 DVDRGDLGQVVVK
+497 EADRGDLGQVVVK

-516 TMSTLWRADD
+516 TMATLWKADD
-526 RFIKTY
+526 RFVKTY
-532 FTKYPGYYDTSDDG
+532 FTKYPGYYDSSDDG
-546 VMDEDGFVS
+546 VMDDGGFVS

-592 GQEDPI
+592 GLEDPI
-598 KGHVPVGFVV
+598 KGHLPVGFIV
-608 IDKTKPITREEAVQQ
+608 IDKTSGVSREDAVQQ

-636 AFKTAVI
+636 AFKTAI
-643 VPSLPKTRSGKTV
+643 VVPTLPKTRSGKTV

-664 HGKPYR
+664 HGKPYK

-676 NPHVLEDIEEIVR
+676 NPHVLEDIETIVR
-689 EEGIIERTL
+689 EEGIIERTQ
-698 KH
+698 K

>member
-1 MYIKITMLHLIQ
+1 MSTSRLIQ
-13 SAARLSR
+13 TTTRLNL
-20 LQRKICSR
+20 LQRKLSR
-28 SLWNSCQTVAQTQIL
+28 QNLWNSLQN
-43 RWGAALPTTR
+43 AARTSCSCLHGLPIR
-53 HFHSSQQHQRELRE
+53 HFHSSRQRQRELRE

-77 EPEEFWGGL
+77 EPEEFWAEL
-86 ADEIDWYKP
+86 AEEINWYKP
-95 FAKVMDNTKPPFTK
+95 FTKVLDNSNQPFTK

-123 DRHIERGKGRH
+123 DRHIKNGRGKRI
-134 TALIYDSPLTGK
+134 ALIYDSPLNGK
-146 IEMYSYQN
+146 VEMYTYEN
-154 LQALVA
+154 LQRLVA

-178 IYMPMVPQA
+178 IYMPMIPQA
-187 IIAMLACARLGA
+187 VIAMLACARLGA
-199 VHSVVFGGFAA
+199 IHSVVFGGFAA

-231 IEPTRLVYYK
+231 LEPSRLVYYK
-241 PILDE
+241 PLLDE
-246 AIRLSSFKPSTCIV
+246 AIRLSKFKPSTCVV

-267 GDIVPGQDITWDQ
+267 GGIIPGQDISWDQ
-280 VMERARPHDCV
+280 VMEKAQPHDCV
-291 PVMSNDPLY
+291 PVLSTDPLY

-315 RENGGHAVA
+315 RPNGGHAVA
-324 LHWSMRNLYGI
+324 LNWSMRNLYGI

-380 GGFFRVIEQHKVVSM
+380 GAFFRVIEQHKVVSM

-415 KQYDLSH
+415 KEYDLSH
-422 FRDLFV
+422 FRGLFV
-428 AGEHMDK
+428 AGEHLDK
-435 DTMSWTRKAISAPV
+435 DTMQWARRAISAPV

-477 QTTGKAVPGYNVKV
+477 QTTGKPVPGYNVK
-491 IKDDMT
+491 ILKDGLT
-497 DVDRGDLGQVVVK
+497 EADRGDLGQVVVK

-516 TMSTLWRADD
+516 TMATLWKADD
-526 RFIKTY
+526 RFVKTY
-532 FTKYPGYYDTSDDG
+532 FTKYPGYYDSSDDG
-546 VMDEDGFVS
+546 VMDDGGFVS

-592 GQEDPI
+592 GLEDPI
-598 KGHVPVGFVV
+598 KGHLPVGFIV
-608 IDKTKPITREEAVQQ
+608 IDKTSGVSREDAVQQ

-636 AFKTAVI
+636 AFKTAI
-643 VPSLPKTRSGKTV
+643 VVPTLPKTRSGKTV

-664 HGKPYR
+664 HGKPYK

-676 NPHVLEDIEEIVR
+676 NPHVLEDIETIVR
-689 EEGIIERTL
+689 EEGIIERTQ
-698 KH
+698 K

>member
-1 MYIKITMLHLIQ
+1 MSISRLIQ
-13 SAARLSR
+13 TTTRLNL
-20 LQRKICSR
+20 LQRKLSR
-28 SLWNSCQTVAQTQIL
+28 QNLWNSLQNAVRTSCSCL
-43 RWGAALPTTR
+43 HGLPIR
-53 HFHSSQQHQRELRE
+53 HFHSSRQRQRELRE

-77 EPEEFWGGL
+77 EPEEFWAEL
-86 ADEIDWYKP
+86 AEEINWYKP
-95 FAKVMDNTKPPFTK
+95 FTKVLDNSNQPFTK

-123 DRHIERGKGRH
+123 DRHIENGRGKRI
-134 TALIYDSPLTGK
+134 ALIYDSPLNGK
-146 IEMYSYQN
+146 VEMYTYEN
-154 LQALVA
+154 LQRLVA

-178 IYMPMVPQA
+178 IYMPMIPQA
-187 IIAMLACARLGA
+187 VIAMLACARLGA
-199 VHSVVFGGFAA
+199 IHSVVFGGFAA

-231 IEPTRLVYYK
+231 LEPSRLVYYK
-241 PILDE
+241 PLLDE
-246 AIRLSSFKPSTCIV
+246 AIRLSKFKPSTCVV

-267 GDIVPGQDITWDQ
+267 GGIIPGQDISWDQ
-280 VMERARPHDCV
+280 VMEKAQPHDCV
-291 PVMSNDPLY
+291 PVLSTDPLY

-315 RENGGHAVA
+315 RPNGGHAVA
-324 LHWSMRNLYGI
+324 LNWSMRNLYGI

-380 GGFFRVIEQHKVVSM
+380 GAFFRVIEQHKVVSM

-415 KQYDLSH
+415 KEYDLSH
-422 FRDLFV
+422 FRGLFV
-428 AGEHMDK
+428 AGEHLDK
-435 DTMSWTRKAISAPV
+435 DTMQWARRAISAPV

-477 QTTGKAVPGYNVKV
+477 QTTGKPVPGYNVK
-491 IKDDMT
+491 ILKDGLT
-497 DVDRGDLGQVVVK
+497 EADRGDLGQVVVK

-516 TMSTLWRADD
+516 TMATLWKADD
-526 RFIKTY
+526 RFVKTY
-532 FTKYPGYYDTSDDG
+532 FTKYPGYYDSSDDG
-546 VMDEDGFVS
+546 VMDDGGFVS

-592 GQEDPI
+592 GLEDPI
-598 KGHVPVGFVV
+598 KGHLPVGFIV
-608 IDKTKPITREEAVQQ
+608 IDKTSGVSREDAVQQ

-636 AFKTAVI
+636 AFKTAFV
-643 VPSLPKTRSGKTV
+643 VPTLPKTRSGKTV

-664 HGKPYR
+664 HGKPYK

-676 NPHVLEDIEEIVR
+676 NPHVLEDIETIVR
-689 EEGIIERTL
+689 EEGIIERTQ
-698 KH
+698 K

>member
-1 MYIKITMLHLIQ
+1 MSISRLIQ
-13 SAARLSR
+13 TTTRLNL
-20 LQRKICSR
+20 LQRKLSR
-28 SLWNSCQTVAQTQIL
+28 QNLWNSLQN
-43 RWGAALPTTR
+43 AARTSCSCLHGLPIR
-53 HFHSSQQHQRELRE
+53 HFHSSRQRQRELRE

-77 EPEEFWGGL
+77 EPEEFWAEL
-86 ADEIDWYKP
+86 AEEINWYKP
-95 FAKVMDNTKPPFTK
+95 FTKVLDNSNQPFTK

-123 DRHIERGKGRH
+123 DRHIENGRGKRI
-134 TALIYDSPLTGK
+134 ALIYDSPLNGK
-146 IEMYSYQN
+146 VEMYTYEN
-154 LQALVA
+154 LQRLVA

-178 IYMPMVPQA
+178 IYMPMIPQA
-187 IIAMLACARLGA
+187 VIAMLACARLGA
-199 VHSVVFGGFAA
+199 IHSVVFGGFAA

-231 IEPTRLVYYK
+231 LEPSRLVYYK
-241 PILDE
+241 PLLDE
-246 AIRLSSFKPSTCIV
+246 AIRLSKFKPSTCVV

-267 GDIVPGQDITWDQ
+267 GGIIPGQDISWDQ
-280 VMERARPHDCV
+280 VMEKAQPHDCV
-291 PVMSNDPLY
+291 PVLSTDPLY

-315 RENGGHAVA
+315 RPNGGHAVA
-324 LHWSMRNLYGI
+324 LNWSMRNLYGI
-335 NPGEVWWAAS
+335 NLGEVWWAAS

-380 GGFFRVIEQHKVVSM
+380 GAFFRVIEQHKVVSM

-415 KQYDLSH
+415 KEYDLSH
-422 FRDLFV
+422 FRGLFV
-428 AGEHMDK
+428 AGEHLDK
-435 DTMSWTRKAISAPV
+435 DTMQWARRAISAPV

-477 QTTGKAVPGYNVKV
+477 QTTGKPVPGYNVK
-491 IKDDMT
+491 ILKDGLT
-497 DVDRGDLGQVVVK
+497 EADRGDLGQVVVK

-516 TMSTLWRADD
+516 TMATLWKADD
-526 RFIKTY
+526 RFVKTY
-532 FTKYPGYYDTSDDG
+532 FTKYPGYYDSSDDG
-546 VMDEDGFVS
+546 VMDDGGFVS

-592 GQEDPI
+592 GLEDPI
-598 KGHVPVGFVV
+598 KGHLPVGFIV
-608 IDKTKPITREEAVQQ
+608 IDKTSGVSREDAVQQ

-636 AFKTAVI
+636 AFKTAI
-643 VPSLPKTRSGKTV
+643 VVPTLPKTRSGKTV

-664 HGKPYR
+664 HGKPYK

-676 NPHVLEDIEEIVR
+676 NPHVLEDIETIVR
-689 EEGIIERTL
+689 EEGIIERTQ
-698 KH
+698 K

>member
-1 MYIKITMLHLIQ
+1 MSISRLIQ
-13 SAARLSR
+13 TTTRLNL
-20 LQRKICSR
+20 LQRKLSR
-28 SLWNSCQTVAQTQIL
+28 QNLWNSLQN
-43 RWGAALPTTR
+43 AARTSCSCLHGLPIR
-53 HFHSSQQHQRELRE
+53 HFHSSRQRQRELRE

-77 EPEEFWGGL
+77 EPEEFWAEL
-86 ADEIDWYKP
+86 AEEINWYKP
-95 FAKVMDNTKPPFTK
+95 FTKVLDNSNQPFTK

-123 DRHIERGKGRH
+123 DRHIENGRGKRI
-134 TALIYDSPLTGK
+134 ALIYDSPLNGK
-146 IEMYSYQN
+146 VEMYTYEN
-154 LQALVA
+154 LQRLVA

-178 IYMPMVPQA
+178 IYMPMIPQA
-187 IIAMLACARLGA
+187 VIAMLACARLGA
-199 VHSVVFGGFAA
+199 IHSVVFGGFAA

-231 IEPTRLVYYK
+231 LEPSRLVYYK
-241 PILDE
+241 PLLDE
-246 AIRLSSFKPSTCIV
+246 AIRLSKFKPSTCVV

-267 GDIVPGQDITWDQ
+267 GGIIPGQDISWDQ
-280 VMERARPHDCV
+280 VMEKAQPHDCV
-291 PVMSNDPLY
+291 PVLSTDPLY

-315 RENGGHAVA
+315 RPNGGHAVA
-324 LHWSMRNLYGI
+324 LNWSMRNLYGI

-380 GGFFRVIEQHKVVSM
+380 GAFFRVIEQHKVVSM

-415 KQYDLSH
+415 KEYDLSH
-422 FRDLFV
+422 FRGLFV
-428 AGEHMDK
+428 AGEHLDK
-435 DTMSWTRKAISAPV
+435 DTMQWARRAISAPV

-477 QTTGKAVPGYNVKV
+477 QTTGKPVPGYNVK
-491 IKDDMT
+491 ILKDGLT
-497 DVDRGDLGQVVVK
+497 EADRGDLGQVVVK

-516 TMSTLWRADD
+516 TMATLWKADD
-526 RFIKTY
+526 RFVKTY
-532 FTKYPGYYDTSDDG
+532 FTKYPGYYDSSDDG
-546 VMDEDGFVS
+546 VMDDGGFVS

-592 GQEDPI
+592 GLEDPI
-598 KGHVPVGFVV
+598 KGHLPVGFIV
-608 IDKTKPITREEAVQQ
+608 IDKTSGVSREDAVQQ

-636 AFKTAVI
+636 AFKTAI
-643 VPSLPKTRSGKTV
+643 VVPTLPKTRSGKTV

-664 HGKPYR
+664 HGKPYK

-676 NPHVLEDIEEIVR
+676 NPHVLEDIETIVR
-689 EEGIIERTL
+689 EEGIIERTQ
-698 KH
+698 K

>member
-1 MYIKITMLHLIQ
+1 MLRLIH
-13 SAARLSR
+13 ATARLSR
-20 LQRKICSR
+20 FQGRFFSQNVWKSGHKRLSALNVCPAASSLSR
-28 SLWNSCQTVAQTQIL
+28 
-43 RWGAALPTTR
+43 R
-53 HFHSSQQHQRELRE
+53 HFHNTPQHQRKLRE
-67 YDEVFKKSIE
+67 YDDVFNKSIE
-77 EPEEFWGGL
+77 DPEGFWGDQ
-86 ADEIDWYKP
+86 ADDIDWYKP
-95 FAKVMDNTKPPFTK
+95 YTRVMDNSNPPFTK

-123 DRHIERGKGRH
+123 DRHIKNGKGSR
-134 TALIYDSPLTGK
+134 TALIYDSPLSGK

-154 LQALVA
+154 LQRLVE

-165 LAQLNVGKGDRVV
+165 LASLNVGKGDRVV

-187 IIAMLACARLGA
+187 VIAMLACARLGA

-241 PILDE
+241 PLLDE
-246 AIRLSSFKPSTCIV
+246 AIRMSSHKPSTCIV

-267 GDIVPGQDITWDQ
+267 GDIIPGRDVTWDQ
-280 VMERARPHDCV
+280 VMEKAQPHDCV
-291 PVMSNDPLY
+291 PVLSTDPLY

-315 RENGGHAVA
+315 RDNGGYAVA
-324 LHWSMRNLYGI
+324 LNWSMFNVYGI

-351 GHSYIVYAPLLS
+351 GHSYIVYGPLLT

-373 PVGTPDA
+373 PIGTPDA
-380 GGFFRVIEQHKVVSM
+380 GAFFRVIEQHKVVSM

-406 AEDPNCELI
+406 AEDPQCELI
-415 KQYDLSH
+415 KEYDLSH

-435 DTMSWTRKAISAPV
+435 NTMAWTRKAISAPV

-477 QTTGKAVPGYNVKV
+477 ETTGKPVPGYDVKV
-491 IKDDMT
+491 VKDDLT
-497 DVDRGDLGQVVVK
+497 ETDRGDLGQVVVK

-516 TMSTLWRADD
+516 TMTTLWKADD
-526 RFIKTY
+526 RFVKTY
-532 FTKYPGYYDTSDDG
+532 FTKYPGYYDSSDDG

-555 IMARTDDVINVAGHR
+555 IMARSDDVINVAGHR
-570 ISTKSLEE
+570 ISTKALEE
-578 GMIRLDFVIDAACV
+578 GMIRLDFVVDAACV
-592 GQEDPI
+592 GLEDPI
-598 KGHVPVGFVV
+598 KGHVPVGFIV
-608 IDKTKPITREEAVQQ
+608 IDKTIPITRKEAIEQ
-623 VIQSVREFVGPVA
+623 VIKSVREFVGPVA
-636 AFKTAVI
+636 FFKTALI

-656 RGVLSKIL
+656 RGVLTKIL

-689 EEGIIERTL
+689 EEGIIDRTL
-698 KH
+698 PH

>member
-1 MYIKITMLHLIQ
+1 
-13 SAARLSR
+13 SR
-20 LQRKICSR
+20 QR
-28 SLWNSCQTVAQTQIL
+28 
-43 RWGAALPTTR
+43 
-53 HFHSSQQHQRELRE
+53 QRELRE

-77 EPEEFWGGL
+77 EPEEFWAEL
-86 ADEIDWYKP
+86 AEEI
-95 FAKVMDNTKPPFTK
+95 N

-123 DRHIERGKGRH
+123 DRHIENGRGKRI
-134 TALIYDSPLTGK
+134 ALIYDSPLNGK
-146 IEMYSYQN
+146 VEMYTYEN
-154 LQALVA
+154 LQRLVA

-178 IYMPMVPQA
+178 IYMPMIPQA
-187 IIAMLACARLGA
+187 VIAMLACARLGA
-199 VHSVVFGGFAA
+199 IHSVVFGGFAA

-231 IEPTRLVYYK
+231 LEPSRLVYYK
-241 PILDE
+241 PLLDE
-246 AIRLSSFKPSTCIV
+246 AIRLSKFKPSTCVV

-267 GDIVPGQDITWDQ
+267 GGIIPGQDISWDQ
-280 VMERARPHDCV
+280 LMEKAQPHDCV
-291 PVMSNDPLY
+291 PVLSTDPLY

-315 RENGGHAVA
+315 RPNGGHAVA
-324 LHWSMRNLYGI
+324 LNWSMRNLYGI

-380 GGFFRVIEQHKVVSM
+380 GAFFRVIEQHKVVSM

-415 KQYDLSH
+415 KEYDLSH
-422 FRDLFV
+422 FRGLFV
-428 AGEHMDK
+428 AGEHLDK
-435 DTMSWTRKAISAPV
+435 DTMQWARRAISAPV

-477 QTTGKAVPGYNVKV
+477 QTTGKPVPGYNVK
-491 IKDDMT
+491 ILKDGLT
-497 DVDRGDLGQVVVK
+497 EADRGDLGQVVVK

-516 TMSTLWRADD
+516 TMATLWKADD
-526 RFIKTY
+526 RFVKTY
-532 FTKYPGYYDTSDDG
+532 FTKYPGYYDSSDDG
-546 VMDEDGFVS
+546 VMDDGGFVS

-592 GQEDPI
+592 GLEDPI
-598 KGHVPVGFVV
+598 KGHLPVGFIV
-608 IDKTKPITREEAVQQ
+608 IDKTSGVSREDAVQQ

-636 AFKTAVI
+636 AFKTAI
-643 VPSLPKTRSGKTV
+643 VVPTLPKTRSGKTV

-664 HGKPYR
+664 HGKPYK

-676 NPHVLEDIEEIVR
+676 NPHVLEDIETIVR
-689 EEGIIERTL
+689 EEGIIERTQ
-698 KH
+698 K

>member
-1 MYIKITMLHLIQ
+1 MSTSRLIQ
-13 SAARLSR
+13 TTTRLNL
-20 LQRKICSR
+20 LQRKLSR
-28 SLWNSCQTVAQTQIL
+28 QNLWNSLQN
-43 RWGAALPTTR
+43 AARTSCSCLHGLPIR
-53 HFHSSQQHQRELRE
+53 HFHSSRQRQRELRE

-77 EPEEFWGGL
+77 EPEEFWAEL
-86 ADEIDWYKP
+86 AEEINWYKP
-95 FAKVMDNTKPPFTK
+95 FTKVLDNSNQPFTK

-123 DRHIERGKGRH
+123 DRHIENGRGKRI
-134 TALIYDSPLTGK
+134 ALIYDSPLNGK
-146 IEMYSYQN
+146 VEMYTYEN
-154 LQALVA
+154 LQRLVA

-178 IYMPMVPQA
+178 IYMPMIPQA
-187 IIAMLACARLGA
+187 VIAMLACARLGA
-199 VHSVVFGGFAA
+199 IHSVVFGGFAA

-231 IEPTRLVYYK
+231 LEPSRLVYYK
-241 PILDE
+241 PLLDE
-246 AIRLSSFKPSTCIV
+246 AIRLSKFKPSTCVV

-267 GDIVPGQDITWDQ
+267 GGIIPGQDISWDQ
-280 VMERARPHDCV
+280 VMEKAQPHDCV
-291 PVMSNDPLY
+291 PVLSTDPLY

-315 RENGGHAVA
+315 RPNGGHAVA
-324 LHWSMRNLYGI
+324 LNWSMRNLYGI

-380 GGFFRVIEQHKVVSM
+380 GAFFRVIEQHKVVSM

-415 KQYDLSH
+415 KEYDLSH
-422 FRDLFV
+422 FRGLFV
-428 AGEHMDK
+428 AGEHLDK
-435 DTMSWTRKAISAPV
+435 DTMQWARRAISAPV

-477 QTTGKAVPGYNVKV
+477 QTTGKPVPGYNVK
-491 IKDDMT
+491 ILKDGLT
-497 DVDRGDLGQVVVK
+497 EADRGDLGQVVVK

-516 TMSTLWRADD
+516 TMATLWKADD
-526 RFIKTY
+526 RFVKTY
-532 FTKYPGYYDTSDDG
+532 FTKYPGYYDSSDDG
-546 VMDEDGFVS
+546 VMDDGGFVS

-592 GQEDPI
+592 GLEDPI
-598 KGHVPVGFVV
+598 KGHLPVGFIV
-608 IDKTKPITREEAVQQ
+608 IDKTSGVSREDAVQQ

-636 AFKTAVI
+636 AFKTAI
-643 VPSLPKTRSGKTV
+643 VVPTLPKTRSGKTV

-664 HGKPYR
+664 HGKPYK

-676 NPHVLEDIEEIVR
+676 NPHVLEDIETIVR
-689 EEGIIERTL
+689 EEGIIERTQ
-698 KH
+698 K